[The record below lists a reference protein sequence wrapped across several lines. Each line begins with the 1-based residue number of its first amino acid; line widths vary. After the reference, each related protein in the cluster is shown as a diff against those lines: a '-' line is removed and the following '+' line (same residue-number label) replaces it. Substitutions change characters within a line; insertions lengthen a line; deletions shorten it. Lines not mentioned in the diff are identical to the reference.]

1 MNLPKLT
8 ILATEGRR
16 ALIRYDDG
24 YGQLHHVS
32 VSSRVVN
39 QELDE
44 GKRDIARQCVLC
56 QEQVYIKGDWFILQ
70 LWEWLGRR
78 DIGGA
83 IKEAQDAKVAEAGCG
98 GRHDSML
105 PVNV

>member
-70 LWEWLGRR
+70 LWEWLGRPNLQAR
-78 DIGGA
+78 VDA
-83 IKEAQDAKVAEAGCG
+83 IEIPGEAQDG
-98 GRHDSML
+98 
-105 PVNV
+105 